1 MYSVLFSGYKY
12 RRSKG
17 KMKKKKELIIS
28 IVAIVVLVLAI
39 VGVSFAAFNY
49 SRTGEK
55 INTIT
60 SGAISM
66 QYTETDNV
74 IQIDKALPTTDATGT
89 VRLKEGEYFDFS
101 VSGTIQGTAN
111 INWEIAAEDITT
123 ADRKIDGSNIKLY
136 LTEIND
142 SVETEVMSPRV
153 YSERDTANDY
163 TGRPAGQMSLYATTS
178 STSFTKN
185 YRLRMYVDEA
195 YNPQDDGG
203 DLVFT
208 IRINVYGKTGDPMRF
223 TVAETLLNNG
233 VGSNGAINTEDPD
246 QTFITGTDPNN
257 YIWYSG
263 KLWRAVSID
272 PDDNSVKLVTQW
284 NISVISYNPNN
295 QTAFEESYMEQW
307 LNDTSVDGFLGNLRD
322 YENFIKTDSA
332 WNATLTTD
340 TTKPPETT
348 MVTDTVGLLNI
359 YEYTMSYSGTTYQ
372 NGYLNNG
379 LAWRTL
385 TPYSASYVRDVYD
398 NGSAYYNAPMVPYGV
413 RPSINLKSNV
423 KIVSG
428 DGTENNPYRLEG
440 DNDSNL
446 NGTLLNTR
454 YSGEYIQFGIGENT
468 LYRIVSHETSGLTK
482 ITSAE
487 PLKSSGSFIESAF
500 GDTVTYSS
508 GNTIGTFL
516 NGEYLTSYVGDS
528 YSSMIE
534 SNTTWYLGTVGIRDS
549 YRLAKYSSTTGN
561 DLTTSTTTAQVGL
574 LRSGELMA
582 GQFERYTIKGGTS
595 STGLTA
601 YYWTLTPYNTYN
613 VRNVH
618 NAGNADCN
626 IPSYTYGTRPSM
638 NLKSSVIITG
648 GSGTKSDPFVL
659 SLGG

>member
-1 MYSVLFSGYKY
+1 ME
-12 RRSKG
+12 
-17 KMKKKKELIIS
+17 KKKELIIS

-55 INTIT
+55 VNTIT

-136 LTEIND
+136 LTEVND
-142 SVETEVMSPRV
+142 SEETEVMSPRV
-153 YSERDTANDY
+153 YSENDTANEY
-163 TGRPAGQMSLYATTS
+163 TGRPAGQMSLYATT
-178 STSFTKN
+178 TNTNFTKN
-185 YRLRMYVDEA
+185 YRLRMYVDEN
-195 YNPQDDGG
+195 YNPQNDGG

-223 TVAETLLNNG
+223 TVAETLLNG
-233 VGSNGAINTEDPD
+233 VGSNGAINTSDPD
-246 QTFITGTDPNN
+246 QTFITGTEPNN

-284 NISVISYNPNN
+284 NISTITYNVSN
-295 QTAFEESYMEQW
+295 QSTFEGSYMEQW
-307 LNDTSVDGFLGNLRD
+307 LNDTSVDGFLENLRAP
-322 YENFIKTDSA
+322 ENFIKMDSV
-332 WNATLTTD
+332 WNATMTEEF
-340 TTKPPETT
+340 TKPAETT
-348 MVTDTVGLLNI
+348 MVTDPVGLLNA
-359 YEYTMSYSGTTYQ
+359 YEYTMSYSGTDYS

-379 LAWRTL
+379 LVWLTL
-385 TPYSASYVRDVYD
+385 TPYSTSGLRCVYTAGQASTS
-398 NGSAYYNAPMVPYGV
+398 GSSGSFGV
-413 RPSINLKSNV
+413 RPSINLKPSV
-423 KIVSG
+423 KIVGG
-428 DGTENNPYRLEG
+428 DGTENNPYRLDG

-454 YSGEYIQFGIGENT
+454 YSGEYIRFGSGENT

-487 PLKSSGSFIESAF
+487 PLKSSESFIESAF
-500 GDTVTYSS
+500 GDPVTYSS

-534 SNTTWYLGTVGIRDS
+534 ESTTWYLGTVGSGAS
-549 YRLAKYSSTTGN
+549 YRLAKYSSAIGN
-561 DLTTSTTTAQVGL
+561 DLTTNTTTAQVGL
-574 LRSGELMA
+574 LRLGELMA
-582 GQFERYTIKGGTS
+582 GQFERNKAKGDTS
-595 STGLTA
+595 FVGGTGLTTT
-601 YYWTLTPYNTYN
+601 YWTLTPRTVSSVCTILSSDTSGGGSSTASWS
-613 VRNVH
+613 VRP
-618 NAGNADCN
+618 A
-626 IPSYTYGTRPSM
+626 M
-638 NLKSSVIITG
+638 NLKSNVIITG
-648 GSGTKSDPFVL
+648 GSGTKADPFTL
-659 SLGG
+659 QLNN

>member
-1 MYSVLFSGYKY
+1 
-12 RRSKG
+12 
-17 KMKKKKELIIS
+17 MKKKKELIIS
-28 IVAIVVLVLAI
+28 IAAVIVLVLAI

-49 SRTGEK
+49 SRTGEQ

-123 ADRKIDGSNIKLY
+123 AERKIDGSNIKLY

-142 SVETEVMSPRV
+142 SEETEVMSPRV
-153 YSERDTANDY
+153 YSESDTANEY

-208 IRINVYGKTGDPMRF
+208 IRINVYGKSGDPMRF

-233 VGSNGAINTEDPD
+233 VGSNGAINTSDPD

-284 NISVISYNPNN
+284 NISTIPYNASGN
-295 QTAFEESYMEQW
+295 TAFAGSYMETW

-322 YENFIKTDSA
+322 YESFIKTDSV
-332 WNATLTTD
+332 WNATQTTA
-340 TTKPPETT
+340 TTKPAETT
-348 MVTDTVGLLNI
+348 MISDAVGLLNA
-359 YEYTMSYSGTTYQ
+359 YEYTKSYSGTDAS

-379 LAWRTL
+379 LYWWTL
-385 TPYSASYVRDVYD
+385 TPYSTSNVRRID
-398 NGSAYYNAPMVPYGV
+398 NNGRANNNSPSGTYGT
-413 RPSINLKSNV
+413 RPAINLKSSV
-423 KIVSG
+423 KVVSG
-428 DGTENNPYRLEG
+428 DGSENNPYRLEG
-440 DNDSNL
+440 DNDTNL

-454 YSGEYIQFGIGENT
+454 YSGEYIKFGEGENT

-487 PLKSSGSFIESAF
+487 PLKSGGTFVTSAF
-500 GDTVTYSS
+500 GNNANYSS
-508 GNTIGTFL
+508 NNTIGTFL
-516 NGEYLTSYVGDS
+516 NGDYLTSYVGDS
-528 YSSMIE
+528 YRNMIE
-534 SNTTWYLGTVGIRDS
+534 PSTTWYLGTVGSGAS
-549 YRLAKYSSTTGN
+549 YRLAKYSSATGN
-561 DLTTSTTTAQVGL
+561 DLTTNTTTAQVGL
-574 LRSGELMA
+574 LRFGELMA
-582 GQFERYTIKGGTS
+582 GQFDRYAIKGGSS
-595 STGLTA
+595 STGFTTD
-601 YYWTLTPYNTYN
+601 YWTLTPYGTSL
-613 VRNVH
+613 VRYVYRY
-618 NAGNADCN
+618 GNA
-626 IPSYTYGTRPSM
+626 IYYSPSTTYGTRPAM
-638 NLKSSVIITG
+638 NLKSSVMITG
-648 GSGTKSDPFVL
+648 GSGTKSDPFTIEL
-659 SLGG
+659 SN

>member
-1 MYSVLFSGYKY
+1 
-12 RRSKG
+12 
-17 KMKKKKELIIS
+17 MKKKKELIIS
-28 IVAIVVLVLAI
+28 IAAVIVLVLAI

-49 SRTGEK
+49 SRTGEQ

-123 ADRKIDGSNIKLY
+123 AERKIDGSNIKLY
-136 LTEIND
+136 LTEVND
-142 SVETEVMSPRV
+142 SQETEVMAPKV
-153 YSERDTANDY
+153 YSEEASANDY
-163 TGRPAGQMSLYATTS
+163 TGRSAGQMSLYATTTN
-178 STSFTKN
+178 TSFTKN
-185 YRLRMYVDEA
+185 YRLRMYVDEN

-233 VGSNGAINTEDPD
+233 VGSNGTINTSDPD

-284 NISVISYNPNN
+284 NISAINYSSGN
-295 QTAFEESYMEQW
+295 TAFAGSYMETW

-322 YENFIKTDSA
+322 YESFIKTDSV
-332 WNATLTTD
+332 WNATQTTA
-340 TTKPPETT
+340 TTKPVETT
-348 MVTDTVGLLNI
+348 MISDAVGLLNA
-359 YEYTMSYSGTTYQ
+359 YEYTKSYSGTDYS

-379 LAWRTL
+379 LYWWLL
-385 TPYSASYVRDVYD
+385 TPYSTSYVLNVY
-398 NGSAYYNAPMVPYGV
+398 NTGYASGSGPAIACGV
-413 RPSINLKSNV
+413 RPSINLKSSV

-428 DGTENNPYRLEG
+428 DGSENNPYRLEG
-440 DNDSNL
+440 DNDSNV
-446 NGTLLNTR
+446 NGILLNTR
-454 YSGEYIQFGIGENT
+454 YSGEYIKFGTGENT
-468 LYRIVSHETSGLTK
+468 LYRIVSHETKGLTK

-487 PLKSSGSFIESAF
+487 ALKSAGSFITSAI
-500 GDTVTYSS
+500 GNTVNYSS
-508 GNTIGTFL
+508 SNTVGTFL
-516 NGEYLTSYVGDS
+516 NGDYLTSYVGDS
-528 YSSMIE
+528 YRNMIE
-534 SNTTWYLGTVGIRDS
+534 PSTTWYLGTVGIGTS
-549 YRLAKYSSTTGN
+549 YRLAKYSSATGS
-561 DLTTSTTTAQVGL
+561 DLTTNTTTTQVGL
-574 LRSGELMA
+574 LRLGELMS
-582 GQFERYTIKGGTS
+582 GQFERYAVKGGTS
-595 STGLTA
+595 STGLTTI
-601 YYWTLTPYNTYN
+601 YWTLTPYSASR
-613 VRNVH
+613 VRYV
-618 NAGNADCN
+618 DD
-626 IPSYTYGTRPSM
+626 YGGANGSSPTDARGVRPSM
-638 NLKSSVIITG
+638 NLKSSVMITG

-659 SLGG
+659 SLGS

>member
-1 MYSVLFSGYKY
+1 ME
-12 RRSKG
+12 
-17 KMKKKKELIIS
+17 KKKELIVS
-28 IVAIVVLVLAI
+28 IAAVIVLVLAI

-55 INTIT
+55 VNTIT

-123 ADRKIDGSNIKLY
+123 AERKIDGSNIKLY
-136 LTEIND
+136 LTEITD
-142 SVETEVMSPRV
+142 GTETEVMSPRV
-153 YSERDTANDY
+153 YSEEESANEY

-185 YRLRMYVDEA
+185 YRLRMYVDEN

-208 IRINVYGKTGDPMRF
+208 IRINVYGKTGDPMPK
-223 TVAETLLNNG
+223 TGSVAEVLLAG
-233 VGSNGAINTEDPD
+233 VGDNGAINTDDPD

-284 NISVISYNPNN
+284 NISAIPYHSLN
-295 QTAFEESYMEQW
+295 QSAFSGSHAEKW
-307 LNDTSVDGFLGNLRD
+307 LNDTSIDGFLGNLRN
-322 YENFIKTDSA
+322 YEDFIKMDSI
-332 WNATLTTD
+332 WNATMTKEV
-340 TTKPPETT
+340 TKPPETT
-348 MVTDTVGLLNI
+348 MVTDAVGLLNG

-379 LAWRTL
+379 LSWWTL
-385 TPYSASYVRDVYD
+385 TPSTAYSVRQVYSSIGLATT
-398 NGSAYYNAPMVPYGV
+398 NTSNAGGI
-413 RPSINLKSNV
+413 RPAVNLKSNV
-423 KIVSG
+423 RIVAG
-428 DGTENNPYRLEG
+428 YGTENNPYRLEG

-446 NGTLLNTR
+446 NGTLLNAR
-454 YSGEYIQFGIGENT
+454 YSGEYITFGIGENS
-468 LYRIVSHETSGLTK
+468 LYRIVSHETNGLTK

-487 PLKSSGSFIESAF
+487 PLKSEGEFIESAF
-500 GDTVTYSS
+500 GDDVNYLRD
-508 GNTIGTFL
+508 NTIGTLL
-516 NGEYLTSYVGDS
+516 NGDYLTSYVGDD
-528 YSSMIE
+528 YRSMIE
-534 SNTTWYLGTVGIRDS
+534 PSTTWYLGTVGNGTS
-549 YRLAKYSSTTGN
+549 YRSAKYSSATSN

-574 LRSGELMA
+574 LRLGELMS
-582 GQFERYTIKGGTS
+582 GQFAAENQTS
-595 STGLTA
+595 
-601 YYWTLTPYNTYN
+601 YWTLSPWNTSD
-613 VRNVH
+613 VRTVYYSGD
-618 NAGNADCN
+618 A
-626 IPSYTYGTRPSM
+626 SSTTSTRTSAIKPAM
-638 NLKSSVIITG
+638 NLKSNVIITG
-648 GSGTKSDPFVL
+648 GSGTKSDPFTL
-659 SLGG
+659 SLS

>member
-1 MYSVLFSGYKY
+1 MARGVK
-12 RRSKG
+12 K

-28 IVAIVVLVLAI
+28 IAAVIVLVLAI

-49 SRTGEK
+49 SRTGEQ

-136 LTEIND
+136 LTEVND
-142 SVETEVMSPRV
+142 SEETEVMSPRV
-153 YSERDTANDY
+153 YSENDTANEY
-163 TGRPAGQMSLYATTS
+163 TGRPSGQMSLYATTS

-185 YRLRMYVDEA
+185 YRLRMYVDEG

-233 VGSNGAINTEDPD
+233 VGSNGAINTSDPD

-272 PDDNSVKLVTQW
+272 PTDNSVKLVTQW
-284 NISVISYNPNN
+284 NISIIPYGTTSA
-295 QTAFEESYMEQW
+295 AFADSDIKLW

-322 YENFIKTDSA
+322 YESFIKTDSV
-332 WNATLTTD
+332 WNATQISS

-348 MVTDTVGLLNI
+348 LVTAAVGLINM
-359 YEYTMSYSGTTYQ
+359 YEYTMSYTGTDYY

-379 LAWRTL
+379 LNWWTL
-385 TPYSASYVRDVYD
+385 TPVSSTYIRQVVYD
-398 NGSAYYNAPMVPYGV
+398 GSVFYNSLTNSHGV
-413 RPSINLKSNV
+413 RPSINLKPNV
-423 KIVSG
+423 QIASG
-428 DGTENNPYRLEG
+428 DGSENNPYRLEG

-454 YSGEYIQFGIGENT
+454 YSGEYVTFGTGENT
-468 LYRIVSHETSGLTK
+468 LYQIVSHETPELTK
-482 ITSAE
+482 IVSAE
-487 PLKSSGSFIESAF
+487 PLKSGGNFLTLAFSGDENEVHYSSANTVGSF
-500 GDTVTYSS
+500 
-508 GNTIGTFL
+508 L
-516 NGEYLTSYVGDS
+516 QGEYLTTYVGNT

-534 SNTTWYLGTVGIRDS
+534 SNTTWYLGTVASGTS
-549 YRLAKYSSTTGN
+549 YRLAKYA
-561 DLTTSTTTAQVGL
+561 DTTSNTVTADTTVATVGL
-574 LRSGELMA
+574 LRMGELMA
-582 GQFERYTIKGGTS
+582 GQSQRYTVKGESS
-595 STGLTA
+595 STGLTQN
-601 YYWTLTPYNTYN
+601 YWTLTPVSSSIIRRINNY
-613 VRNVH
+613 
-618 NAGNADCN
+618 GNSSHTLTTTPEG
-626 IPSYTYGTRPSM
+626 IRPSM
-638 NLKSSVIITG
+638 NLKSNVIITG
-648 GSGTKSDPFVL
+648 GNGTKSDPFTIEL
-659 SLGG
+659 SS

>member
-1 MYSVLFSGYKY
+1 ME
-12 RRSKG
+12 
-17 KMKKKKELIIS
+17 KKKELIVS

-123 ADRKIDGSNIKLY
+123 AERKIDGSNIKLY

-142 SVETEVMSPRV
+142 SVETEVMLPRV
-153 YSERDTANDY
+153 YSEEANANDY

-185 YRLRMYVDEA
+185 YRLRMYVDEN

-208 IRINVYGKTGDPMRF
+208 IRINVYGKTGDPMPK
-223 TVAETLLNNG
+223 TGPVAEVLLAG
-233 VGSNGAINTEDPD
+233 VGDNGAINTDDPD

-272 PDDNSVKLVTQW
+272 PTDNSVKLVTQW
-284 NISVISYNPNN
+284 NISSIPYNAEGN
-295 QTAFEESYMEQW
+295 TAFEGSYMETW

-322 YENFIKTDSA
+322 PENFIKTDSV
-332 WNATLTTD
+332 WNATLTTA
-340 TTKPPETT
+340 TTKPAETT
-348 MVTDTVGLLNI
+348 MVEDAVGLLNI
-359 YEYTMSYSGTTYQ
+359 YEYTMSYSGTTYGD
-372 NGYLNNG
+372 GYLNNG
-379 LAWRTL
+379 VFWWTL
-385 TPYSASYVRDVYD
+385 TPYSASRVLSVYGNGYVTNNSPVA
-398 NGSAYYNAPMVPYGV
+398 AYGA
-413 RPSINLKSNV
+413 RPSINLKSSV

-440 DNDSNL
+440 DNDSNV

-454 YSGEYIQFGIGENT
+454 YSGEYIRFGSGENN
-468 LYRIVSHETSGLTK
+468 LYRIVSHETNGLTK

-487 PLKSSGSFIESAF
+487 PLKSGGSFITSAF
-500 GDTVTYSS
+500 GSSNSEVNYSS
-508 GNTIGTFL
+508 SSTIGTFL
-516 NGEYLTSYVGDS
+516 NGDYLTNYVGNSDS
-528 YSSMIE
+528 NMIE
-534 SNTTWYLGTVGIRDS
+534 SSTTWYLGTVGYGDEAS
-549 YRLAKYSSTTGN
+549 YRLAKYSSVTGN

-574 LRSGELMA
+574 LRLGELMA
-582 GQFERYTIKGGTS
+582 GQFDSDRDSNNTN
-595 STGLTA
+595 
-601 YYWTLTPYNTYN
+601 YWTLTPDSTSS
-613 VRNVH
+613 VRNVY
-618 NAGNADCN
+618 NYGLAGNGNPTLAR
-626 IPSYTYGTRPSM
+626 GVRPSI
-638 NLKSSVIITG
+638 NLKSNVIITG
-648 GSGTKSDPFVL
+648 GSGTKSDPFTIEL
-659 SLGG
+659 SN

>member
-1 MYSVLFSGYKY
+1 MQ
-12 RRSKG
+12 
-17 KMKKKKELIIS
+17 KKKELIIS

-55 INTIT
+55 VNTIT

-111 INWEIAAEDITT
+111 INWEITAEDITT

-136 LTEIND
+136 LTEVNE
-142 SVETEVMSPRV
+142 SQETKVMSPRV

-208 IRINVYGKTGDPMRF
+208 IRINVYGKSGDPMRF

-233 VGSNGAINTEDPD
+233 VGSNGAINTSDPD

-284 NISVISYNPNN
+284 NISAIPYNANGN
-295 QTAFEESYMEQW
+295 TAFEESYMETW

-322 YENFIKTDSA
+322 PDNFIKVDSV
-332 WNATLTTD
+332 WNATLMTTV
-340 TTKPPETT
+340 TKPAETT
-348 MVTDTVGLLNI
+348 MVTDSVGLLNI
-359 YEYTMSYSGTTYQ
+359 YEFTMSYSGTDSN

-379 LAWRTL
+379 LNWWTL
-385 TPYSASYVRDVYD
+385 TPMNDYLLRSVNSSGNASS
-398 NGSAYYNAPMVPYGV
+398 GTSSSSTGF
-413 RPSINLKSNV
+413 RPSINLKSSVNV
-423 KIVSG
+423 VSG
-428 DGTENNPYRLEG
+428 DGSENNPYRLEG

-454 YSGEYIQFGIGENT
+454 YSGEYIEFGTGENT
-468 LYRIVSHETSGLTK
+468 LYRIVSHETSNLTK

-487 PLKSSGSFIESAF
+487 PLKSSGTFIIRTF
-500 GDTVTYSS
+500 GSSVDSEVNYSS
-508 GNTIGTFL
+508 SSAIGTFL

-534 SNTTWYLGTVGIRDS
+534 ESTTWYLGTVGNGAS
-549 YRLAKYSSTTGN
+549 YWLAKYSSATGN
-561 DLTTSTTTAQVGL
+561 ELTTSTTTAQVGL
-574 LRSGELMA
+574 LRLGELMA
-582 GQFERYTIKGGTS
+582 GQFDRDENNI
-595 STGLTA
+595 L
-601 YYWTLTPYNTYN
+601 YWTLTPYSADR
-613 VRNVH
+613 VRHVNENGFAYYSLLPLRGGV
-618 NAGNADCN
+618 
-626 IPSYTYGTRPSM
+626 RPSI

-648 GSGTKSDPFVL
+648 GDGTKNNPFTIAL
-659 SLGG
+659 NS

>member
-1 MYSVLFSGYKY
+1 ME
-12 RRSKG
+12 
-17 KMKKKKELIIS
+17 KKRELIIS

-136 LTEIND
+136 LTEVND
-142 SVETEVMSPRV
+142 SQETEVMSPRV
-153 YSERDTANDY
+153 YSENDTANEY

-185 YRLRMYVDEA
+185 YRLRMYVDEN

-208 IRINVYGKTGDPMRF
+208 IRVNVYGKTGDPMRF
-223 TVAETLLNNG
+223 TVAETLLNG
-233 VGSNGAINTEDPD
+233 VGSNGAINTSDPD

-284 NISVISYNPNN
+284 NISAVPYTPLN
-295 QTAFEESYMEQW
+295 QAAFEGSYMEQW
-307 LNDTSVDGFLGNLRD
+307 LNDTSVDGFLGNLRN
-322 YENFIKTDSA
+322 YENFIKMDSV
-332 WNATLTTD
+332 WNATTT
-340 TTKPPETT
+340 TQNFGSITELPETIL
-348 MVTDTVGLLNI
+348 VTDAVGLLNI
-359 YEYTMSYSGTTYQ
+359 YEYQVSSSGTDYS

-379 LAWRTL
+379 LIWWTL
-385 TPYSASYVRDVYD
+385 TPFNGRYIHYVRGDGFSPGAVE
-398 NGSAYYNAPMVPYGV
+398 STNAYGV
-413 RPSINLKSNV
+413 RPSINLKSSAR
-423 KIVSG
+423 ITSG

-440 DNDSNL
+440 DNDTDL

-454 YSGEYIQFGIGENT
+454 YSGEYIQFGTGENT
-468 LYRIVSHETSGLTK
+468 LYRIVSHETNGLTK

-487 PLKSSGSFIESAF
+487 PLKSSGTFITSAF
-500 GDTVTYSS
+500 GSSSSEVNYSS
-508 GNTIGTFL
+508 SNTIGSFL
-516 NGEYLTSYVGDS
+516 NGDYLTSYVGDN

-534 SNTTWYLGTVGIRDS
+534 PSTTWYLGTVGSGTS
-549 YRLAKYSSTTGN
+549 YRLAKYSSITGN
-561 DLTTSTTTAQVGL
+561 DLTTSTTDAQVGL
-574 LRSGELMA
+574 LRLGELMV
-582 GQFERYTIKGGTS
+582 GQFERDAVKGGSTS
-595 STGLTA
+595 TKLTTF
-601 YYWTLTPYNTYN
+601 YWTLTPYSTYY
-613 VRNVH
+613 VRNVQS
-618 NAGNADCN
+618 NG
-626 IPSYTYGTRPSM
+626 IPSEQYSGSPTQSLAVRPAM

-648 GSGTKSDPFVL
+648 GDGTKNNPFTIAL
-659 SLGG
+659 NS

>member
-1 MYSVLFSGYKY
+1 
-12 RRSKG
+12 
-17 KMKKKKELIIS
+17 MKKKKELIIS
-28 IVAIVVLVLAI
+28 IAAVIVLVLAI

-55 INTIT
+55 VNTIT

-123 ADRKIDGSNIKLY
+123 AERKIDGSNIKLY
-136 LTEIND
+136 LTEVND
-142 SVETEVMSPRV
+142 SQETEVMAPKV
-153 YSERDTANDY
+153 YSEEASANDY
-163 TGRPAGQMSLYATTS
+163 TGRSAGQMSLYATTTN
-178 STSFTKN
+178 TSFTKN
-185 YRLRMYVDEA
+185 YRLRMYVDEN

-233 VGSNGAINTEDPD
+233 VGSNGTINTSDPD

-272 PDDNSVKLVTQW
+272 PSDNSVKLVTQW
-284 NISVISYNPNN
+284 NISAIPYNAEGN
-295 QTAFEESYMEQW
+295 TAFEGSHMETW

-322 YENFIKTDSA
+322 YQNFIKTDSV
-332 WNATLTTD
+332 WNATLDATALGSII
-340 TTKPPETT
+340 KPAETT
-348 MVTDTVGLLNI
+348 MVTDAVGLLNI
-359 YEYTMSYSGTTYQ
+359 YEYQMSYSGTTYE

-379 LAWRTL
+379 LNWWTL
-385 TPYSASYVRDVYD
+385 TPYSSSFGRYVNYV
-398 NGSAYYNAPMVPYGV
+398 GSASNSSPSDTNGT
-413 RPSINLKSNV
+413 RPAINLKSSV
-423 KIVSG
+423 KVVSG
-428 DGTENNPYRLEG
+428 DGSENNPYRLEG

-454 YSGEYIQFGIGENT
+454 YSGEYIKFGEGENT

-487 PLKSSGSFIESAF
+487 PLKSGGTFVTSAF
-500 GDTVTYSS
+500 GDTGTYSS
-508 GNTIGTFL
+508 TNTIGTFL
-516 NGEYLTSYVGDS
+516 NGDYLTSYVGSS
-528 YSSMIE
+528 YSNMIE
-534 SNTTWYLGTVGIRDS
+534 PSTTWYLGSVGSGAS
-549 YRLAKYSSTTGN
+549 YRLAKYSSATGN
-561 DLTTSTTTAQVGL
+561 DLTTNTTTAQVGL
-574 LRSGELMA
+574 LRFGELMA
-582 GQFERYTIKGGTS
+582 GQFDRYAIKGGSS
-595 STGLTA
+595 STGFTTD
-601 YYWTLTPYNTYN
+601 YWTLTPYGTSL
-613 VRNVH
+613 VRYVYRY
-618 NAGNADCN
+618 GNA
-626 IPSYTYGTRPSM
+626 IYYSPSTTYGTRPAM
-638 NLKSSVIITG
+638 NLKSSVMITG

-659 SLGG
+659 AVGS